1 MIGNSLGALQFRE
14 KTHLR
19 PEQSQ
24 AGFQAFEAIC
34 HDNRAL
40 RSHSEFLAQQLWR
53 QGQAYQQLAVHC
65 NEAQKE
71 HMTSNTKLTKL
82 RADLDVARRR
92 LETERQRHTVTQD
105 AHRYE
110 ARRRE
115 SVDKSLAT
123 ACNKIQSLE
132 LIATKMGLI
141 KSEDIEAIFNENVEV
156 ATILDK
162 DWMTAHGLTNAEREF
177 RSSAFTIECYRQLVG
192 NLKERHEYM
201 VEYMNEKDTELQQM
215 REEAHAAR
223 GRTAM
228 LMRRKP

>member
-1 MIGNSLGALQFRE
+1 MLGNSLSALQLKE
-14 KTHLR
+14 NNR
-19 PEQSQ
+19 PRPGQSQ

-34 HDNRAL
+34 HDNRTL

-65 NEAQKE
+65 NEIQTEQAA
-71 HMTSNTKLTKL
+71 SNAKLTKL
-82 RADLDVARRR
+82 RAELDVARRS

-105 AHRYE
+105 AYRYE
-110 ARRRE
+110 ARRRV
-115 SVDKSLAT
+115 SVEEGLAT
-123 ACNKIQSLE
+123 ACNKVQSLE
-132 LIATKMGLI
+132 TIATKLGLI
-141 KSEDIEAIFNENVEV
+141 KAEDIEAVLNENVEV
-156 ATILDK
+156 ATILNK

-201 VEYMNEKDTELQQM
+201 VEYMNEKDSELQQVK
-215 REEAHAAR
+215 EEAHAAR

-228 LMRRKP
+228 LMRRKV